1 MIGYYLFLVVEKFL
15 MLLPH
20 SWRKSLFIT
29 LAKLAYRLDKKHRL
43 IVEQNLRFIY
53 GERISAARIEEIT
66 RYNYKNLLLNL
77 LFTIERQYMTLEQ
90 FKTMVEIK
98 GLEQVQQLQDEERP
112 IIFVAA
118 HYGQWEIGASSVSAF
133 VTPVS
138 AIYKTMSN
146 PYFEKYLVNS
156 RARFRMNNIP
166 HHGALKPLLKR
177 LRSKGAVALLAD
189 SNVKERDGVVVNFLD
204 KPTLLVTTP
213 ATLARKFDA
222 AIIPVS
228 ASTIDHEHF
237 VITLHDEITFE
248 KSDNEAADVKQIT
261 QSIADWTSKLINDD
275 PRPWF
280 WLHRRWKNDYPE
292 IYQK

>member
-15 MLLPH
+15 MILPH
-20 SWRKSLFIT
+20 SWRKNLFIA
-29 LAKLAYRLDKKHRL
+29 LARLAYRLDKEHRL
-43 IVEQNLRFIY
+43 IVAQNLKFIY
-53 GERISAARIEEIT
+53 GNSISPERIEEIT

-77 LFTIERQYMTLEQ
+77 LFTIERQHMSLEQ
-90 FKTMVEIK
+90 LRSILEIK
-98 GLEQVQQLQDEERP
+98 GLEKVQQLQEQGRP
-112 IIFVAA
+112 VIFVAA

-146 PYFEKYLVNS
+146 PYFEKYLVDS

-166 HHGALKPLLKR
+166 HHGALKPLLKV
-177 LRSKGAVALLAD
+177 LRNKGAVALLAD
-189 SNVKERDGVVVNFLD
+189 SSVKKRDGVIVDFLN

-213 ATLARKFDA
+213 AALARKFDA

-228 ASTIDHEHF
+228 AHTTDHEYF
-237 VITLHDEITFE
+237 EITLHDEITFE
-248 KSDNEAADVKQIT
+248 RSDSETEDIKQIT

-275 PRPWF
+275 PRLWF
-280 WLHRRWKNDYPE
+280 WLHRRWKKNYPE
-292 IYQK
+292 IYEK